1 MKKYSLPAIIII
13 LAVLIIYFI
22 SPLSEKEE
30 FKKRFIKEDTTYS
43 PQYRQVTII
52 NEQYLKDS
60 IGNKLLSTTFR
71 DTNVYYKHAPV
82 TINTVNLPGSI
93 YMLFLSFLFLIALI
107 ISYYLYNYFR
117 IVNEFN
123 DKKVK
128 DKEEIKCAADKSKRD
143 NLLLTIDDLEKSI
156 LKYQTLGAF
165 GLLTTL
171 LTLLILGLFVTQ
183 LFQSTIDD
191 ILKFSHN
198 ESYLAI
204 LLIVLRTS
212 LLGSLIIT
220 FVVYAF
226 RFTNSCFDQAVRF
239 NKRKHASLF
248 LMEVLNDFEKFSI
261 ESEKA
266 IMNAFREWN
275 VSVESA
281 FTDIKYSPK
290 QAKQFF
296 EMMKEI
302 IKQENK

>member
-1 MKKYSLPAIIII
+1 MKKYTLPTIIII
-13 LAVLIIYFI
+13 LASLIIYFI
-22 SPLSEKEE
+22 YPLSDDENFRRK
-30 FKKRFIKEDTTYS
+30 FIKQDTTYS
-43 PQYRQVTII
+43 SQYRQITII
-52 NEQYLKDS
+52 NEKYLKDS
-60 IGNKLLSTTFR
+60 IGNKLVSSTFK
-71 DTNVYYKHAPV
+71 DTNVYYKHVPTV
-82 TINTVNLPGSI
+82 INTVNLVGSI
-93 YMLFLSFLFLIALI
+93 YMLFLSFFLLISFI
-107 ISYYLYNYFR
+107 ISYYIYNYFR
-117 IVNEFN
+117 IVHEFN
-123 DKKVK
+123 DKKSKSEVK
-128 DKEEIKCAADKSKRD
+128 IQCSTEKNKRD

-248 LMEVLNDFEKFSI
+248 LMEVLDDFGQFSI

-281 FTDIKYSPK
+281 FTDIKYNPK

-296 EMMKEI
+296 EIMKEM